1 VYNLLLSLNM
11 KKPVRSG
18 GVEQPMNRRL
28 VIALLVV
35 LGLVG
40 LSAVVWAP
48 PLFRDAPPATG
59 QDPATDGDPPA
70 EVPTSVPLP
79 EVHALFVSIRDV
91 ETEQPLPDAAVT
103 VGAEPGSSDEAG
115 RYQTTIP
122 HGRSVPVTVGAPG
135 YALWRGMVET
145 GNLADE
151 AVILEVGLESNVV
164 TGQVVGMGL
173 VPLPAAALSYRGEP
187 VSLDGEGR
195 FVLRGVRAGDTV
207 TATHPGYVEGVATA
221 DGYPTLYLVLE
232 PVEVR
237 VWVRDSL
244 TGAPLPDASTCMG
257 EACALTGPEGG
268 ALLAGSPPGSTLTV
282 EREGYAATQLAFA
295 GEPELS
301 TELAPTSLH
310 GYVRDAET
318 GAVITR
324 TIVLAGDQIAPLD
337 ETGMF
342 HVADFSASGGI
353 FVKAPGYERVEIPIG
368 GETRASEVDGL
379 ELCPSRETQPCVEI
393 SLQPFAVRGIYLSYN
408 LLMWDTQRLVD
419 LVDLVDRSPVLNAV
433 VVDIKSDVGWLAFVS
448 DHPYLVEVGAMSEAR
463 MPLPE
468 FLQLCK
474 ERGIYTVARMV
485 VFKDSPL
492 IEARPELAVRHP
504 NGEIFYDREGQG
516 WADPMKEEVWEYNIA
531 VSLEAVKLGFD
542 EIQYDYLRFPSDSTS
557 LEVVRA
563 LVYKEESTIETRT
576 NAIKGFVQAAKAAV
590 DRTHAFLSLDVF
602 GYALV
607 IQPDHDMRIGQRIID
622 LAPHA
627 DYLCPMIYPSTFESG
642 NLGLVNPSA
651 EPYKVI
657 EMAMAMAKERTSTI
671 VRPWLQHYWYER
683 PQFAAQR
690 DAAEAASDKGWC
702 FWNARGTYDEGFFV
716 PAEASSP

>member
-1 VYNLLLSLNM
+1 
-11 KKPVRSG
+11 
-18 GVEQPMNRRL
+18 MNRRIL
-28 VIALLVV
+28 IALLVL

-48 PLFRDAPPATG
+48 PLFENASPAAG
-59 QDPATDGDPPA
+59 QDPPA
-70 EVPTSVPLP
+70 EVPTSMPLP
-79 EVHALFVSIRDV
+79 EVHALFVSIRDAGAGGPV
-91 ETEQPLPDAAVT
+91 AGAAVT
-103 VGAEPGSSDEAG
+103 VGAELGSSDEAG
-115 RYQTTIP
+115 RYQTTVP
-122 HGRSVPVTVGAPG
+122 HGRSVPVIVGAPG
-135 YALWRGMVET
+135 YEPWRDTVET
-145 GNLADE
+145 DTLADE
-151 AVILEVGLESNVV
+151 AVMLEVDLEPNAV
-164 TGQVVGMGL
+164 TGQVVGVGL

-187 VSLDGEGR
+187 VPLDGEGR
-195 FVLRGVRAGDTV
+195 FVLRGVHAGDTV
-207 TATHPGYVEGVATA
+207 TATHPGYAEGLATA

-232 PVEVR
+232 PLEVR

-244 TGAPLPDASTCMG
+244 TGAPLPDASICTG
-257 EACALTGPEGG
+257 EVCVLTGPEGG
-268 ALLAGSPPGSTLTV
+268 ALYAGAPPGSIFTV
-282 EREGYAATQLAFA
+282 EREGYAAAQLAFS

-301 TELAPTSLH
+301 TELTPTLLH

-318 GAVITR
+318 GATITR
-324 TIVLAGDQIAPLD
+324 TIVLVGDQIVPVD
-337 ETGMF
+337 EMGMF
-342 HVADFSASGGI
+342 HAMDLSPAGGI
-353 FVKAPGYERVEIPIG
+353 SVKAPGYERVEITIG
-368 GETRASEVDGL
+368 PDTHVAEVDGL
-379 ELCPSRETQPCVEI
+379 GLCLSQQTRPCVEVR
-393 SLQPFAVRGIYLSYN
+393 LKPFAVRGIYLSYN

-419 LVDLVDRSPVLNAV
+419 MVDMVDRSPILNAI
-433 VVDIKSDVGWLAFVS
+433 VVDIKGDVGWLAFVS

-468 FLQLCK
+468 LLQLCK
-474 ERGIYTVARMV
+474 ERGIYTIARMV
-485 VFKDSPL
+485 VFKDTPL
-492 IEARPELAVRHP
+492 VEARPELAARHP
-504 NGEIFYDREGQG
+504 NGEIFYDREGMA
-516 WADPMKEEVWEYNIA
+516 WPDPMREEVWEYNIA
-531 VSLEAVKLGFD
+531 VTLEAIELGFD

-607 IQPDHDMRIGQRIID
+607 IQPDHDMRVGQRIID

-642 NLGLVNPSA
+642 NLGLVDPSA

-657 EMAMAMAKERTSTI
+657 EMTMAMAKERTDTI

-716 PAEASSP
+716 PAEAGSP